1 MTSSCLIAID
11 GSEPSARAVDHAI
24 TDAASRK
31 QCPHLYLVNVQP
43 ALSSNVTRFI
53 DTQTVDDFQRE
64 TGEQD
69 LAVAKAKLT
78 AAGLTFSTH
87 ILVGEA
93 APSIV
98 DFAKQ
103 KGCDVIVM
111 GAHGFGSVVGLF
123 MGSVTVKVVHLSP
136 VPVLLVK

>member
-11 GSEPSARAVDHAI
+11 GSEPSARAVDHVIA
-24 TDAASRK
+24 DAASYK

-53 DTQTVDDFQRE
+53 DSQTVDNFQRE

-78 AAGLTFSTH
+78 AAGLPFSAH

-103 KGCDVIVM
+103 KDCNMIVM
-111 GAHGFGSVVGLF
+111 GARGFGSVVGLF

>member
-1 MTSSCLIAID
+1 MSPSCLIAVD

-24 TDAASRK
+24 ADAASRK
-31 QCPHLYLVNVQP
+31 QSPHIYLVNVQP

-98 DFAKQ
+98 DFARKN
-103 KGCDVIVM
+103 GCGMIIM
-111 GAHGFGSVVGLF
+111 GAHGFGSVIGLF

>member
-53 DTQTVDDFQRE
+53 DNKTVDDFQHE

-78 AAGLTFSTH
+78 ATGLTFSSH

-103 KGCDVIVM
+103 KGCSMIIM